1 MTKPE
6 KLSELDAE
14 IIERLW
20 LLALA
25 ALEAGETETAEKV
38 IRLFGDYLLFAG
50 VSEGDSDEN

>member
-1 MTKPE
+1 MKPE

-38 IRLFGDYLLFAG
+38 IQLFGDYLLFTGA
-50 VSEGDSDEN
+50 SEGD

>member
-1 MTKPE
+1 MKPE

-38 IRLFGDYLLFAG
+38 IQLFGDYLLFIGA
-50 VSEGDSDEN
+50 SEGDNDEN

>member
-1 MTKPE
+1 MKPE

-38 IRLFGDYLLFAG
+38 IQLFGDYLLFIGA
-50 VSEGDSDEN
+50 SEGDKDEN